1 MVFCSTI
8 AIAMY
13 WAGKIEPIKMSA
25 REYFA
30 TVFPVG
36 FLYSMSL
43 VCATSAYMLLSVS
56 FVQMLKACMPVA
68 TFTMGCLFGT
78 EVFSW
83 PTLANMGVIT
93 LGVAIASYGEINAVF
108 LGVVLQFGYI
118 VTESLRLTL
127 IQILLKSKGKS
138 MNPFQTL
145 LYVAPS
151 CAACLLFPFFMWEA
165 GEAHIPPSLILPL
178 LANCCVAFGLNIAVY
193 MLIGA
198 CRPREGDD
206 RKRLTGF
213 CKTRRV
219 LQRAHPEHLRHR
231 QGLRRHRPLVR
242 HLRRAGDRALHL
254 RVQRERLRHLLPE
267 PGQGEGERGEGAGDV
282 RVQGGGRGVRR
293 PAEERGPGGPV
304 GPDLRP
310 AESDEDSV

>member
-198 CRPREGDD
+198 CRPPSVRGERGTAG
-206 RKRLTGF
+206 KRLTGF
-213 CKTRRV
+213 WKNS
-219 LQRAHPEHLRHR
+219 
-231 QGLRRHRPLVR
+231 QGPSARSP
-242 HLRRAGDRALHL
+242 
-254 RVQRERLRHLLPE
+254 
-267 PGQGEGERGEGAGDV
+267 
-282 RVQGGGRGVRR
+282 
-293 PAEERGPGGPV
+293 
-304 GPDLRP
+304 
-310 AESDEDSV
+310 